1 MHVQRCFVNL
11 NFIIAFL
18 PFSLPSGSPSP
29 WSFLKSSLVQS
40 VYCACVIQLFVHL
53 NIFNSRLH
61 KTQVKIRIQGT
72 VGQKCFETFNSS
84 GLKCSVLK
92 SFLVLSF
99 TEDIFYH
106 IGQFF
111 RVETSGCRPFF
122 RALYKGLN
130 WRLAC
135 RTMARPVTL
144 AMKDSFSKIFGE
156 KISPSSILF
165 RIDIPGVQSGCSLL
179 TNKKPSYKKFIERQI
194 KNTS

>member
-1 MHVQRCFVNL
+1 MRSSVVEQLSMFPRG
-11 NFIIAFL
+11 IKQL
-18 PFSLPSGSPSP
+18 PYPRDWHPCM
-29 WSFLKSSLVQS
+29 VDTI
-40 VYCACVIQLFVHL
+40 Y
-53 NIFNSRLH
+53 
-61 KTQVKIRIQGT
+61 QVKIRIQGT

-111 RVETSGCRPFF
+111 RVETSGCRPFL

-130 WRLAC
+130 WPLAC

-144 AMKDSFSKIFGE
+144 TMKDSFSKIFAE

-165 RIDIPGVQSGCSLL
+165 RIDIPGV
-179 TNKKPSYKKFIERQI
+179 
-194 KNTS
+194 